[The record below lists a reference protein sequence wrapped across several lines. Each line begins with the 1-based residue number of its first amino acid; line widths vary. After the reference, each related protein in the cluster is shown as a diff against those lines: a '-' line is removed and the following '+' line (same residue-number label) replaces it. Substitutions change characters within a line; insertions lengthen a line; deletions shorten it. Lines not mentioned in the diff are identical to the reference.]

1 VRSAARF
8 FLVLAYANGCADAR
22 SAAEQSQPAKVLSKL
37 GCRCPLSLSACWDT
51 ASRLALV
58 GRWSLA

>member
-1 VRSAARF
+1 MRSAARF
-8 FLVLAYANGCADAR
+8 FFGFGLCEWMGRCPLGSRAVT
-22 SAAEQSQPAKVLSKL
+22 PAKVLSKL
-37 GCRCPLSLSACWDT
+37 GCRCPLSLSA